1 MRYFQ
6 FSIILVLAAFA
17 LNACVDPDT
26 TNLEIAGMFSGSS
39 PRIKERFA
47 QSQEYNNQ
55 HGFATIQAPV
65 DHYNVY
71 VDTDTHVRKTTRN
84 IETLP
89 ICETIRL
96 RHLLFTWG
104 MSSTHKPIGRE

>member
-47 QSQEYNNQ
+47 QSQEYNNLLSSLLNYNP
-55 HGFATIQAPV
+55 FA
-65 DHYNVY
+65 
-71 VDTDTHVRKTTRN
+71 
-84 IETLP
+84 LP
-89 ICETIRL
+89 I
-96 RHLLFTWG
+96 
-104 MSSTHKPIGRE
+104 